1 MDLHF
6 DLTQTQH
13 VSVLVDAGIEAKL
26 PTLVQSLAP
35 DGVVVVYDTALEGL
49 AERIGESL
57 GANTILPVEATET
70 AKQLTVAG
78 KLAEQLHA
86 AKATRATVMV
96 AVGGGTLTDL
106 AGFVASIYLRG
117 IPFVSCP
124 TTTLAMCDAALGG
137 KNGVDHCGLKNRLGT
152 IRQPNAIVM
161 DTDWLSTLPD
171 EMFREGLVE
180 VVKKAAVLDAGR
192 FAELESLAS
201 ALLNRDAAAT
211 MKTVAMA
218 VDMKMKVVL
227 EDEREG
233 DRRRA
238 LNAGHTIGH
247 AIEALAAGSI
257 RHGHAVAMG
266 MLAECRAAHVDDAII
281 KRIATL
287 LRAIG
292 VQTTTPAHLA
302 DVTKLWDLAQQDKK
316 AMRGHVPMYVP
327 TALGKGTIVDLTPES
342 LAYAMQNDNG
352 PRTTP

>member
-1 MDLHF
+1 
-6 DLTQTQH
+6 
-13 VSVLVDAGIEAKL
+13 
-26 PTLVQSLAP
+26 
-35 DGVVVVYDTALEGL
+35 
-49 AERIGESL
+49 
-57 GANTILPVEATET
+57 
-70 AKQLTVAG
+70 
-78 KLAEQLHA
+78 
-86 AKATRATVMV
+86 
-96 AVGGGTLTDL
+96 
-106 AGFVASIYLRG
+106 
-117 IPFVSCP
+117 
-124 TTTLAMCDAALGG
+124 
-137 KNGVDHCGLKNRLGT
+137 
-152 IRQPNAIVM
+152 M

-192 FAELESLAS
+192 FAELESLAP
-201 ALLNRDAAAT
+201 ALLNRDEAAT

-266 MLAECRAAHVDDAII
+266 MLAECRAANVDDAII

>member
-192 FAELESLAS
+192 FAELESLA
-201 ALLNRDAAAT
+201 
-211 MKTVAMA
+211 

-266 MLAECRAAHVDDAII
+266 MLAECRAANVDDAII